1 MALLDAADGE
11 GPDGFVQ
18 IVEQR
23 KFPPRRHA
31 PDEFDLELLRFGVG
45 VGIQGA
51 HNFSIA
57 QSYIARPSD
66 RRGRSLGR

>member
-1 MALLDAADGE
+1 MALLDTADGE
-11 GPDGFVQ
+11 GADGFVQ

-23 KFPPRRHA
+23 KFPPRWHA
-31 PDEFDLELLRFGVG
+31 PDEFDLELFRFGVG
-45 VGIQGA
+45 IGIQGA

-66 RRGRSLGR
+66 RRG